1 MRRRIFALSLGML
14 LVFCATAGAQ
24 KKKKKGDEDDITQT
38 LPLLK
43 DPPFAVAAETGRLV
57 FHVSPLS
64 AKGLLSQQIRD
75 ALKSLLQLNRGAAI
89 VKLRAFV
96 SGSGDIRRVQTIVSE
111 VFTDRKLPLPALSTI
126 QVGALPMEGAQV
138 IFESVS
144 VDKKVMNPQ
153 GLAFISGAPGRNGEE
168 AVRQL
173 QIATNAAGIKTGS
186 LLRTTCFL
194 SSLEELPA
202 ARTAVQG
209 AFPSAVANYV
219 QPQRLA
225 LETSSQ
231 CEAVGR
237 LDTPPASAVVWMS
250 PQAALVNSPKIILS
264 GIQMAFGEQDPDIHL
279 AFERL
284 KKELE
289 MQGVTY
295 KDVFWSS
302 IYQLTRPVAQKA
314 ETIRFE
320 FYDRSH
326 PPAGTILLF
335 EGLPSLDASAAMDI
349 LASAPN

>member
-1 MRRRIFALSLGML
+1 MRRRIFAVSLGIL
-14 LVFCATAGAQ
+14 LIFCATAGAQ

-64 AKGLLSQQIRD
+64 AKGLLSQQIRE
-75 ALKSLLQLNRGAAI
+75 ALKSLLQLNRGATI

-126 QVGALPMEGAQV
+126 QVGALPMDGAQV

-144 VDKKVMNPQ
+144 VEKKVVNPQ
-153 GLAFISGAPGRNGEE
+153 GLAFVSGAAGKNAGE

-173 QIATNAAGIKTGS
+173 QAAAGAAGINPAS
-186 LLRTTCFL
+186 MLSATCFL
-194 SSLEELPA
+194 SALDELPA
-202 ARTAVQG
+202 ARTALPG
-209 AFPSAVANYV
+209 AFPSAVTNYV

-237 LDTPPASAVVWMS
+237 LDKAPASAVVLMS
-250 PQAALVNSPKIILS
+250 PQAALVNAPKIILS
-264 GIQMAFGEQDPDIHL
+264 GIQMAFGEQVADIHL
-279 AFERL
+279 AFERMN
-284 KKELE
+284 KELGT
-289 MQGVTY
+289 QGVTY

-302 IYQLTRPVAQKA
+302 IYPLTRPVAQRA

-320 FYDRSH
+320 FYDPSH

-349 LASAPN
+349 LAAAPN

>member
-1 MRRRIFALSLGML
+1 MTAFSLGML
-14 LVFCATAGAQ
+14 LVFYVNADAQ
-24 KKKKKGDEDDITQT
+24 KKNKKGDEEDVTQT

-43 DPPFAVAAETGRLV
+43 DPPFAVVAETGRLV

-64 AKGLLSQQIRD
+64 AKGLLSQQLRD
-75 ALKSLLQLNRGAAI
+75 GLKAILQLNRGATI

-96 SGSGDIRRVQTIVSE
+96 SGSGDLRRVQTIVSE
-111 VFTDRKLPLPALSTI
+111 IFTDRKMPLPALSTI

-144 VDKKVMNPQ
+144 VDKRVLNPQ
-153 GLAFISGAPGRNGEE
+153 GLAFLSGPPGKDANE

-173 QIATNAAGIKTGS
+173 QGVAGTAGIKPADV
-186 LLRTTCFL
+186 LRTTCFL
-194 SSLEELPA
+194 SSLDDVTA
-202 ARTAVQG
+202 ARTALQG
-209 AFPSAVANYV
+209 AFASATADYV

-231 CEAVGR
+231 CEAVAR
-237 LDTPPASAVVWMS
+237 LETPPAAPMVATG
-250 PQAALVNSPKIILS
+250 QHAALVNSPKIVLS
-264 GIQMAFGEQDPDIHL
+264 GIQMTFGERDADVHL

-302 IYQLTRPVAQKA
+302 FYSLTKPVADKA
-314 ETIRFE
+314 GAVRFE
-320 FYDRSH
+320 FYDRAR
-326 PPAGTILLF
+326 PPAGIFLLF
-335 EGLPSLDASAAMDI
+335 EGLPSLDATTAMEIIAAH
-349 LASAPN
+349 N